1 MNLSRRAI
9 GLVSLI
15 AAVVVSV
22 SAALIPSAM
31 ARTPSVYTA
40 SDKLAVSGYDAVA
53 YFTEG
58 KATKGSA
65 EFSLRH
71 QGVTWRF
78 ASATNRASF
87 QAAPAKFAP
96 QYGGHCAWAVS
107 QGYTASADPKVWKI
121 VGGKLYLNFN
131 ASVGRNWEI
140 SAADNITR
148 ADENWPKM
156 LAK

>member
-1 MNLSRRAI
+1 MNLSRRATW
-9 GLVSLI
+9 LVCLI

-22 SAALIPSAM
+22 SPSLIPSVM
-31 ARTPSVYTA
+31 AGTPAVYTA

-65 EFSLRH
+65 EFSLLH
-71 QGVTWRF
+71 QGVAWRF
-78 ASATNRASF
+78 SSAANRATF
-87 QAAPAKFAP
+87 QAAPSKYAP
-96 QYGGHCAWAVS
+96 QYGGHCAWAIS

-121 VGGKLYLNFN
+121 VDGKLYLNFN
-131 ASVGRNWEI
+131 TSVGRNWEK

-148 ADENWPKM
+148 ADENWPKL